1 MSVTTQQDL
10 YPTRVGTRPE
20 FIKRVDPVVWG
31 GVEDGPLSAE
41 QLQQFERNGCLI
53 VEGVFS
59 PDEVDACN
67 TRLDEMSRD
76 PRVRDDEGTI
86 TEPESNE
93 VRSVFDVHKADPV
106 FKPTAEDPRVA
117 DIARQ
122 ILGSQVYIHQSRINF
137 KPGFAGKEF
146 WWHSDFETW
155 HAEDGMPRMR
165 AVSASITLTDNY
177 EVNGP
182 LMIVGG
188 SQNTFVSTVGETPED
203 HYKSSLKR
211 QQIGVPD
218 EESLERLINRGEI
231 HTMTGKAGSV
241 VFFDCNVMHAS
252 AGNITPFPRSN
263 IFLVYN
269 SVENTLEEP
278 YAAGKPRPEF
288 LASRDF
294 TPLA

>member
-1 MSVTTQQDL
+1 MSTTTQQDR
-10 YPTRVGTRPE
+10 YPTRVGARPAFLE
-20 FIKRVDPVVWG
+20 RVDPVVRG
-31 GVEDGPLSAE
+31 GVEDGPLSRAQLE
-41 QLQQFERNGCLI
+41 QFDQTGSLI

-59 PDEVDACN
+59 PAEVDEYN

-76 PRVRDDEGTI
+76 PQVRDARSTI
-86 TEPESNE
+86 TEPQSDE
-93 VRSVFDVHKADPV
+93 VRSVFDVHKTDPV
-106 FKPTAEDPRVA
+106 FKPTAEDPRVTE
-117 DIARQ
+117 IAQQ

-165 AVSASITLTDNY
+165 ALSASITLTDNY

-188 SQNTFVSTVGETPED
+188 SQRTFVSTVGETPKD
-203 HYKSSLKR
+203 HYTSSLQR

-252 AGNITPFPRSN
+252 SGNITPFPRSN

-269 SVENTLEEP
+269 SVDNTLEEP
-278 YAAGKPRPEF
+278 FAASSPRPEF

-294 TPLA
+294 TPVP